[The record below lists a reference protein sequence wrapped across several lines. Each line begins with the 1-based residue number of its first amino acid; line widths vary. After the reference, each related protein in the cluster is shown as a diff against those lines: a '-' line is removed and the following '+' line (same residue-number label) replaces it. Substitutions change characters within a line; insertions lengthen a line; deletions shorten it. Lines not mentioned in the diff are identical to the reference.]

1 MTSQKEEM
9 PENGGDETPVI
20 DLSDAAVN
28 QLIRSAKKRGYVTH
42 GQINELLSVE
52 EMKPEQIEDM
62 LAKLNGTERASRRWS
77 SSSMILTSVLSAARA
92 VCCGWP
98 RATVSNVWTSSKII

>member
-52 EMKPEQIEDM
+52 EMKPE
-62 LAKLNGTERASRRWS
+62 
-77 SSSMILTSVLSAARA
+77 
-92 VCCGWP
+92 
-98 RATVSNVWTSSKII
+98 